1 MTDSTLS
8 ESVSSALHRATLI
21 LDDLHASNVAVA
33 SALAPLPL
41 QDTLETK
48 ESRDRIVMAGI
59 AVLRAVGLHVEL
71 AILLGKLEAAA
82 GD

>member
-1 MTDSTLS
+1 MTDKTLS
-8 ESVSSALHRATLI
+8 ESAASALRRVTLV
-21 LDDLHASNVAVA
+21 LDELHASNVAVA
-33 SALAPLPL
+33 TALSPLPL